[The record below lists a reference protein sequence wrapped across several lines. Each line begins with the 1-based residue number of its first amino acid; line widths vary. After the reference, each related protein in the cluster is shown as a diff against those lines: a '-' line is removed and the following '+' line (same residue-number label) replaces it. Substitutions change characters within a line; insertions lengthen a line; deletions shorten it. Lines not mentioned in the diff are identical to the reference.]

1 MNASDLTS
9 VAQCLSSHLGRSSKF
24 QISTSS
30 SSSSSSLAIVRTS
43 WIFPVSPGRFC
54 NCHCASIVPCPGPQ
68 SKGAVPV
75 SGGTGRIFNSPVQFS
90 KIPFGQNRLTGV
102 TVMVVMPQCS
112 DSEEKSWLPSH
123 VSRNPSTVTY
133 NHWISFSGDDDC
145 QWDSEYCTCAT
156 VLILLLV
163 PTRTCNSKI

>member
-24 QISTSS
+24 QISPPVQ
-30 SSSSSSLAIVRTS
+30 VRH
-43 WIFPVSPGRFC
+43 WQPWEHLEYSPYLRADFVTV
-54 NCHCASIVPCPGPQ
+54 IVPCPGPQ

-102 TVMVVMPQCS
+102 TVTVVMPQCS

-163 PTRTCNSKI
+163 PTRTCNSTI